1 MMLVFHIILRNSK
14 AKKFND
20 KGVKN
25 MLPCWGPVA
34 HIYNPSYSGGR
45 DQEDH
50 SSKPVQAN
58 SLRDLILKKTITK
71 KKAGEV
77 AQGIG
82 PEFKQPQSPVLKKK
96 KDRTQKRNNQ

>member
-34 HIYNPSYSGGR
+34 HIYNPSYLVEIR
-45 DQEDH
+45 
-50 SSKPVQAN
+50 
-58 SLRDLILKKTITK
+58 RI
-71 KKAGEV
+71 V
-77 AQGIG
+77 AQGQLG
-82 PEFKQPQSPVLKKK
+82 ANSS
-96 KDRTQKRNNQ
+96 